1 MGQGPANILAGGAVE
16 RLRSAG
22 HQVES
27 IRVESGTRYPTEIAT
42 GFEIAGALA
51 KQVRMATRQRR
62 FPIVIAGNCLAAV
75 GAIAGL
81 PRGRHG
87 LVWLDAHADFH
98 TPETTRSG
106 FLDGMAL
113 AVIAGHCW
121 AGLTA
126 QIPGFEPIA
135 TADILLIGTR
145 DLDEAEVA
153 RLAHHRIS
161 PLHPKRSPAD
171 LERLG
176 TEAERLQG
184 KTVCTHLHIDLDV
197 LSSEAVAPANH
208 LAPPGGLALEELI
221 ELLSI
226 IRSRCRIGS
235 VTLASYDPSC
245 DPAGR
250 IKEAVLRLLDV
261 IADG

>member
-1 MGQGPANILAGGAVE
+1 MGQGPAYILAGGAVE

-27 IRVESGTRYPTEIAT
+27 IRVESATPYPTEIAT

-62 FPIVIAGNCLAAV
+62 FPIVIAGNCLASV

-81 PRGRHG
+81 PAGRHG
-87 LVWLDAHADFH
+87 LVWLDAHADFR

-121 AGLTA
+121 TGLA
-126 QIPGFEPIA
+126 ARIPRFEAVA
-135 TADILLIGTR
+135 TEDILLIGTR
-145 DLDEAEVA
+145 EVDEAEVA
-153 RLAHHRIS
+153 RLGQYRLS
-161 PLHPKRSPAD
+161 LLDPKGAPAD
-171 LERLG
+171 LARLS
-176 TEAERLQG
+176 TEVERLQRT
-184 KTVCTHLHIDLDV
+184 TVCTHLHIDLDV
-197 LSSEAVAPANH
+197 LSSDTVAPANH
-208 LAPPGGLALEELI
+208 LAPPGGLALDELI
-221 ELLSI
+221 EILSI

-235 VTLASYDPSC
+235 ATLASYDPSC

-250 IKEAVLRLLDV
+250 MREGALRLLEV